1 MEKQGKKQNKT
12 GKTKNQKK
20 KTRGKQ
26 GVLPVLVRRI
36 RGILGSLL
44 FEAEVAGEGA
54 ENVAT

>member
-1 MEKQGKKQNKT
+1 MEKQGKTKNKT
-12 GKTKNQKK
+12 GEKNKQ

-54 ENVAT
+54 ENVAS